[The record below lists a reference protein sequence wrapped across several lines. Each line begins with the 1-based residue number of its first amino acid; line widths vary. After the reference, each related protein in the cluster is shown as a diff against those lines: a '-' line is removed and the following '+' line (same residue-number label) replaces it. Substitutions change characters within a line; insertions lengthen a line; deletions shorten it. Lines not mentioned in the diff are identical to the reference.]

1 MANNAKELLS
11 KILDDMAQ
19 TKYIPINDFPNID
32 LYMDQVTTFMN
43 HRLSDSKRYEDDKIL
58 TKTMINNYAKN
69 QLLPAPDKKKYSRE
83 HLLTLIFIY
92 YFKNLLS
99 INDIQKLLN
108 PVLEKYFKPNERY
121 DLSDIYDE
129 IFKLEGKQSPVIQE
143 DIWNKYEM
151 CQSAFEGV
159 SEKER
164 EFLRQFALICELSFD
179 VYYKK
184 LLVERMIDSLE
195 VPKVLQKE
203 SKKEPKK
210 EPKKEERKD
219 EKKKSK

>member
-129 IFKLEGKQSPVIQE
+129 IFKLEGKQIPVIQE